1 MPSIEMTTSHDSSLC
16 LSHEISL
23 FFPKFI
29 FHFHFSFFLIQI
41 FYSKFLY
48 FHKFHFQIPNHQ
60 IISTKIKNI
69 QDNPRP
75 CVSPNA
81 REGDGSSKTT
91 KNMYR
96 QVNKPCGSRTA
107 EAWMITIHDN
117 TQTMQSLYVLF
128 FCLCVFCCFGCLFLC
143 FCCCAWFIVLGC
155 LAWFWDV
162 GRGVYCCF
170 AWGFCLSYGF
180 VERVF

>member
-1 MPSIEMTTSHDSSLC
+1 MTTSHDSSLC

-69 QDNPRP
+69 KDNTRP

-91 KNMYR
+91 KKHVQTSQQTLR
-96 QVNKPCGSRTA
+96 LPHSGSV
-107 EAWMITIHDN
+107 EDNHDN
-117 TQTMQSLYVLF
+117 TQSMQSLYVLF
-128 FCLCVFCCFGCLFLC
+128 FCLCVFCCFGCFFLC

-155 LAWFWDV
+155 LAWF
-162 GRGVYCCF
+162 
-170 AWGFCLSYGF
+170 
-180 VERVF
+180 